1 MSIKNN
7 LKLIEEILTNL
18 DNPHPDPNL
27 QRLRQIGYLM
37 GLLAKIANNDSFVY
51 AALKA
56 ELERLRNK
64 K

>member
-7 LKLIEEILTNL
+7 LRLIEEILTNL
-18 DNPHPDPNL
+18 DNQHTDTNL